1 MTRFVLIRHGQTEWN
16 RTEWNRVERFR
27 GRADL
32 ALDDTG
38 IRQAEA
44 AAERLS
50 RWEIAALY
58 SSPLRRAL
66 MTAQS
71 LASQVELAV
80 QPLEGLIDIDFGD
93 WQGLSPQ
100 EAAAQDRDLYKK
112 WLERPQEVCFPHG
125 ESLQDVQHRIT
136 AAIDSLVKN
145 HSEQTVVLVSHN
157 VVCRVLLCVVLGVD
171 NSHFWQLGQDV
182 GAINVFEVSDGNPVL
197 SLLNDTCH
205 LKHLGV

>member
-16 RTEWNRVERFR
+16 RVERFR
-27 GRADL
+27 GRVDL

-50 RWEIAALY
+50 HWEIAAIY

-71 LASQVELAV
+71 LASQLRLAV
-80 QPLEGLIDIDFGD
+80 QPLEGLIDIDFGH

-100 EAAAQDRDLYKK
+100 EAAAQDSDLYKK
-112 WLERPQEVCFPHG
+112 WLEHPQEVRFPHG

-136 AAIDSLVKN
+136 AAIESLVQN

-157 VVCRVLLCVVLGVD
+157 VVCRVLLCVVLGLD

-182 GAINVFEVSDGNPVL
+182 AAINVFEVGDGKPVL

-205 LKHLGV
+205 LKHLGL

>member
-1 MTRFVLIRHGQTEWN
+1 MTRFVLIRHGQ
-16 RTEWNRVERFR
+16 TEWNRVERFR

-50 RWEIAALY
+50 HWEIAAIY

-71 LASQVELAV
+71 LASRLGLAV
-80 QPLEGLIDIDFGD
+80 QPLDGVIDIDFGH

-100 EAAAQDRDLYKK
+100 EAAAQDSHLYRQ
-112 WLERPQEVCFPHG
+112 WLERPQEVRFPHG

-136 AAIDSLVKN
+136 AAIESLVKN

-157 VVCRVLLCVVLGVD
+157 VVCRVLLCVVLGLD

-182 GAINVFEVSDGNPVL
+182 GAINVFEVGDDKPVL

-205 LKHLGV
+205 LKSLGLNV

>member
-1 MTRFVLIRHGQTEWN
+1 MTRFVLIRHGQ
-16 RTEWNRVERFR
+16 TEWNRVERFR

-50 RWEIAALY
+50 RWEIAAIY
-58 SSPLRRAL
+58 SSPSRRAL

-71 LASQVELAV
+71 LASRLGLAV
-80 QPLEGLIDIDFGD
+80 QPLDGIIDIDFGH
-93 WQGLSPQ
+93 WQGLSAK
-100 EAAAQDRDLYKK
+100 EAAAQDGQLFRQ
-112 WLERPQEVCFPHG
+112 WLERPQEVRFPHG
-125 ESLQDVQHRIT
+125 ESLQDVRQRIT
-136 AAIDSLVKN
+136 ATIDNLVKN
-145 HSEQTVVLVSHN
+145 HSEQTVALVSHN

-182 GAINVFEVSDGNPVL
+182 AAINVFEVGDGNPVL

-205 LKHLGV
+205 LKHLGL